1 MASTSDDLFGLIE
14 NDDVDGVRA
23 LLAEQPW
30 LAAERDDEGV
40 SPLLRARYRMD
51 RGLVEAVKQHV
62 ERLNVFEAAAFGDLD
77 RLSELLGEDPDLLDA
92 ISGDGFTPL
101 HLAAFF
107 GQTDAVRLLIARGA
121 TPDPAG
127 RGWMIGTPLHA
138 AAAGSHASIVHLL
151 LEAGADP
158 NTRQRH
164 GFTPLHAAAA
174 NADLESV
181 EALIAAGADLTV
193 KNDDGDTPLTLAEK
207 SGDLVTVE
215 VIRDAAAREP
225 RT

>member
-1 MASTSDDLFGLIE
+1 MASICDDLFDLIDH
-14 NDDVDGVRA
+14 DDVDGVRA

-30 LAAERDDEGV
+30 LAAERDEQGV

-51 RGLVEAVKQHV
+51 RGLIDAVRRHV
-62 ERLNVFEAAAFGDLD
+62 EQLNVFEAAAFGDLD
-77 RLSELLGEDPDLLDA
+77 RLSELLGDDPDLLGA
-92 ISGDGFTPL
+92 VSGDGFTPL

-107 GQTDAVRLLIARGA
+107 GQTDAVRLLVARGA
-121 TPDPAG
+121 VVDRVGT
-127 RGWMIGTPLHA
+127 GWMTGTPLHA

-164 GFTPLHAAAA
+164 GYTPLHSAAA
-174 NADLESV
+174 NADVESV
-181 EALIAAGADLTV
+181 EALLAAGADLSAT
-193 KNDDGDTPLTLAEK
+193 NDDGDTALALAEK

-215 VIRDAAAREP
+215 VLRDAGG
-225 RT
+225 

>member
-1 MASTSDDLFGLIE
+1 MASTSDDLFALIE
-14 NDDVDGVRA
+14 ADDVDGVRA

-51 RGLVEAVKQHV
+51 RGLIEAVRQHV

-77 RLSELLGEDPDLLDA
+77 RLSELLGEDPELLDA
-92 ISGDGFTPL
+92 TSGDGFTPL

-107 GQTDAVRLLIARGA
+107 GQTDAMRLLLARGA
-121 TPDPAG
+121 VSDVAG
-127 RGWMIGTPLHA
+127 TGWMTGTPLHA

-164 GFTPLHAAAA
+164 GYTPLHAAAA

-181 EALIAAGADLTV
+181 EALLAAGAAVDAR
-193 KNDDGDTPLTLAEK
+193 NDDGDTPLMLAEK

-215 VIRDAAAREP
+215 AIRDAAS
-225 RT
+225 

>member
-1 MASTSDDLFGLIE
+1 MASTSDDLFALIE
-14 NDDVDGVRA
+14 ANNVDGVRE

-77 RLSELLGEDPDLLDA
+77 RLSELLGEDPDLIDA
-92 ISGDGFTPL
+92 MSGDGFTPL

-107 GQTDAVRLLIARGA
+107 GQTDAVRLLLARGA
-121 TPDPAG
+121 ASDVAG
-127 RGWMIGTPLHA
+127 TGWMTGTPLHA

-164 GFTPLHAAAA
+164 GHTPLHSAAA

-181 EALIAAGADLTV
+181 ESLIAAGAALDA
-193 KNDDGDTPLTLAEK
+193 KNDDGDTPLSLAEK

-215 VIRDAAAREP
+215 AIRDAGTSA
-225 RT
+225 

>member
-1 MASTSDDLFGLIE
+1 MASTSGDLFALIE
-14 NDDVDGVRA
+14 DDEVDGVRA

-77 RLSELLGEDPDLLDA
+77 RLSELLGEDPDLIDA
-92 ISGDGFTPL
+92 MSGDGFTPL

-107 GQTDAVRLLIARGA
+107 GQTDAVRLLLARGA
-121 TPDPAG
+121 ASNVAG
-127 RGWMIGTPLHA
+127 TGWMTGTPLHA

-158 NTRQRH
+158 NTSQRH
-164 GFTPLHAAAA
+164 GYTPLHSAAA

-181 EALIAAGADLTV
+181 ESLIAAGAALDA

-215 VIRDAAAREP
+215 AIRDAGTSGP
-225 RT
+225 